1 MKPESSESYSK
12 LEKTLDELIKVYRH
26 ILQVVRRERDIL
38 ISANLNELTEN
49 NKSKEVAF
57 IKARHLE
64 EERQVAAKELAT
76 HEGLE
81 LTTKLVEFARHL
93 GGEAGDRLRSRQSVL
108 ELLLK
113 RVREHNQHNEA
124 LVKSALENVTGAIG
138 SIRDQLRDKP
148 TYKKSGGIASRPAE
162 SGQLVSKEV

>member
-1 MKPESSESYSK
+1 MKPESRDSYNK
-12 LEKTLDELIKVYRH
+12 LEKSLDELIKVYRH
-26 ILQVVRRERDIL
+26 ILQVVRNERDIL
-38 ISANLNELTEN
+38 ISVNLNELSES

-57 IKARHLE
+57 VKARQLE

-76 HEGLE
+76 AEGLVE
-81 LTTKLVEFARHL
+81 TTKLVEFARHL
-93 GGEAGDRLRSRQSVL
+93 GGEPGDRLRSRQSVL

-113 RVREHNQHNEA
+113 RVREHNQHNEI

-148 TYKKSGGIASRPAE
+148 TYKKSGGIAARPAE

>member
-1 MKPESSESYSK
+1 MKPESRESYLK

-26 ILQVVRRERDIL
+26 ILQVVRKERDIL
-38 ISANLNELTEN
+38 ISADLNELNEN
-49 NKSKEVAF
+49 NKSKELAF
-57 IKARHLE
+57 LRAKQHEEDRQIAAR
-64 EERQVAAKELAT
+64 ELAGL
-76 HEGLE
+76 EGLSA
-81 LTTKLVEFARHL
+81 TTKLVEFARHL
-93 GGEAGDRLRSRQSVL
+93 DGEAGDRLRSRQSVL

-113 RVREHNQHNEA
+113 RVRDHNQNNEI